1 MLYEIQAELTPGNNQ
16 IWMSVRDQSNNCIY
30 IYNSI
35 SEAENMLDVIKN
47 SFPEGTNFRI
57 LEQEN

>member
-1 MLYEIQAELTPGNNQ
+1 MLYEIQAELIPGNNQ
-16 IWMSVRDQSNNCIY
+16 LWSSIKDQSNNYVY

-35 SEAENMLDVIKN
+35 SEAENMLNVIKN

-57 LEQEN
+57 LEKEN